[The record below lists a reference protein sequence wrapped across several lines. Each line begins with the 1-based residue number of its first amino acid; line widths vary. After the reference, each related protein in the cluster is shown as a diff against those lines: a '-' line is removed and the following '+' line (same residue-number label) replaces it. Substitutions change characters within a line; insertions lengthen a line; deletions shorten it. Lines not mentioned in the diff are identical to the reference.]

1 MDFSI
6 AFLANIDAATKERD
20 AAICEKDVVAKEA
33 LRRELL
39 DKIEAYKVTMEVAR
53 TKLEIRAVD
62 RYKRSPTFD
71 GFMHQEYMNGMRE
84 SYTFFKDD
92 VVPELLE
99 YLDITIILNE
109 NKGKETLA
117 RKRKLW
123 WAYCRMM
130 KLSLLD
136 MYTEAPPKDGKP
148 TYFTAG
154 KEGTLIM
161 GACLDEGPV
170 CNFDYSLF
178 VSDDDEEEEE
188 EEEIDLTSNK
198 EDIDEDKSIIS
209 TLMKK

>member
-1 MDFSI
+1 MDFFI

-53 TKLEIRAVD
+53 IKLEIRAVD

-99 YLDITIILNE
+99 
-109 NKGKETLA
+109 
-117 RKRKLW
+117 KRKLW

-130 KLSLLD
+130 KLHLLD
-136 MYTEAPPKDGKP
+136 MYTEAPLKDGKP

-161 GACLDEGPV
+161 GACLDKGPV

-178 VSDDDEEEEE
+178 VSDDDE
-188 EEEIDLTSNK
+188 
-198 EDIDEDKSIIS
+198 
-209 TLMKK
+209 